1 MKALIFTLGLLMAST
16 AAVAER
22 DGGEHRGPGADKKAR
37 MQQELGLSEE
47 QMEQIREIRAQG
59 GSRDDIH
66 AILTEE
72 QQAKAM
78 ALRETHEAKRAQRM
92 VQMQERLELSDE
104 QIAQIDDIRAQG
116 GSREDVQ
123 AVLTDEQKSKAKEW
137 RQSHGKGDGPH

>member
-16 AAVAER
+16 AALAER

-47 QMEQIREIRAQG
+47 QMEQIREIREQG
-59 GSRDDIH
+59 GTREDVH

-72 QQAKAM
+72 QQAKAKE
-78 ALRETHEAKRAQRM
+78 LRETHEAKRAQRM
-92 VQMQERLELSDE
+92 VQMQERLDLSDE
-104 QIAQIDDIRAQG
+104 QIAQIKDIRAQG

-123 AVLTDEQKSKAKEW
+123 AVLTDEQKSKADEW
-137 RQSHGKGDGPH
+137 RQSHGKGGGPH